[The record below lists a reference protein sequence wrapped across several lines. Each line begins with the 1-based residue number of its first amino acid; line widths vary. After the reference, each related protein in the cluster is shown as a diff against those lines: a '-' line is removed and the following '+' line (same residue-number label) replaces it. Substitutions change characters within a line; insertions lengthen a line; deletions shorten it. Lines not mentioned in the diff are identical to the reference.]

1 MKQPTSNLWL
11 KVVPLGGLGHIGGNL
26 MVYETV
32 DDLIVVDC
40 GVLFP
45 TVAEPGINYI
55 VPDITYVVERR
66 DKLRGILLTHGH
78 EDHIGALPFLLPMLG
93 HTTLYATQFT
103 AALIGNKMLEH
114 PDVDFDMVLLKDRQK
129 VHVGDIMVDPLAV
142 THSIPHAVAFAMQT
156 PIGVVV
162 HTGDFK
168 IDDDPLDGRLTDLE
182 GLKAYGDEG
191 VALLCSDSTNSQKP
205 GRTWSEREVQTT
217 LRTIIAAAKHRVFIT
232 TFASHIDRIQ
242 AICDAAMHAGR
253 KVLPLGRSM
262 KNNTAMAI
270 EMGVLRAPS
279 SILVDMDQ
287 YPHIAR
293 DKIIVLA
300 SGSQGE
306 PFSSMTRIAQNRMPP
321 VSIEPDDAV
330 IFSSRRIPGNE
341 LAIGNMINQLIRM
354 GARII
359 GDHEARVHSSGH
371 AFNGEQEQMIALCRP
386 RAFVPLHGELRHM
399 VAHAD
404 LAKQTGVDAKR
415 VFVLEDG
422 QPLQIDGADNDAQI
436 QRRIDKVA
444 SGLLFVDGK
453 GVGDVGEIVLRDRR
467 FLAEAGI
474 VAAVVVLGSH
484 AEIVLGPEIVT
495 RGLVYVD
502 ENQELLARAAEAVRR
517 VLEADRPIE
526 IDSYREAIRSTLRRF
541 FKRELGRKPMI
552 VPVVL
557 RLPDHCC
564 D

>member
-1 MKQPTSNLWL
+1 VKHQTNNPWL

-26 MVYETV
+26 MVYETA
-32 DDLIVVDC
+32 DDLVMVDC

-55 VPDITYVVERR
+55 VPDISYVIERR

-93 HTTLYATQFT
+93 HTTLYATAFT
-103 AALIGNKMLEH
+103 AALIRNKMTEH
-114 PDVDFDMVLLKDRQK
+114 PDVQFTMEILHDRQK
-129 VHVGDIMVDPLAV
+129 VDVGELVIDPLAV
-142 THSIPHAVAFAMQT
+142 THSIPQAVAFAMGT
-156 PIGVVV
+156 PIGTVV

-182 GLKAYGDEG
+182 GLAAYGEEG

-217 LRTIIAAAKHRVFIT
+217 LRTIIGAAEHRVFIT

-242 AICDAAMHAGR
+242 AICDAAMHADR

-262 KNNTAMAI
+262 KNNIAMAM
-270 EMGVLRAPS
+270 EMGVLRAPA
-279 SILVDMDQ
+279 SILLPMDQ
-287 YPHIAR
+287 YAATPR
-293 DKIIVLA
+293 NKIIVLA

-321 VSIEPDDAV
+321 VNIDPDDAV
-330 IFSSRRIPGNE
+330 IFSSRKIPGNE

-371 AFNGEQEQMIALCRP
+371 AFNDEQRQMIALCKP

-399 VAHAD
+399 VAHAA
-404 LAKQTGVDAKR
+404 LAKETGVAPER

-422 QPLQIDGADNDAQI
+422 QPLQIDGAAGDAQTL
-436 QRRIDKVA
+436 RRIEKVA

-453 GVGDVGEIVLRDRR
+453 GIGDVGEIVLRDRR
-467 FLAEAGI
+467 FLSEAGI
-474 VAAVVVLGSH
+474 VAAVVVLSSH
-484 AEIVLGPEIVT
+484 ADVVLGPEIVT

-502 ENQELLARAAEAVRR
+502 ENQELLARAADAVRR
-517 VLEADRPIE
+517 ALEADRPIE
-526 IDSYREAIRSTLRRF
+526 MDGYRETIRFTLRRF
-541 FKRELGRKPMI
+541 FKRELGRKPMV